1 MDRLTAM
8 EAFVRVVERGGFSAA
23 AEDMRMSRAMVSRH
37 VQELEQHLGARLLNR
52 TTRKI
57 GLTEAGQVYYERS
70 THLLADVADAEGAVN
85 ELHARPRGQLRVNGP
100 VVFGTLHLASAV
112 ADYMAAFPE
121 VSVELTLNDRVVDL
135 VEEAYDLAI
144 RIGRLGDSSLIARR
158 LAPCRIVVCAAPD
171 YLARMG
177 TPRKPSDLT
186 AHDCMRYMHG
196 EGGEI
201 WHFDGPEGKV
211 AVRVHG
217 QFRTNNG
224 EAMRVA
230 AVRGRAI
237 AALPSFIISAE
248 LASGALVPLLT
259 EWHGEEMAVHAVY
272 PPGRNPSPKLRSFID
287 FLVPRFGEHPSWD
300 GWMTRTKE
308 VDPVDTDAAATDGRV
323 AAPAS

>member
-23 AEDMRMSRAMVSRH
+23 ADDMRLSRAMVSRH
-37 VQELEQHLGARLLNR
+37 VQDLEKHLGARLLNR

-70 THLLADVADAEGAVN
+70 THLLADLAAAEGAVN
-85 ELHARPRGQLRVNGP
+85 ELHARPRGMLRVNAP
-100 VVFGTLHLASAV
+100 VVFGALHLAPAV

-121 VSVELTLNDRVVDL
+121 VSVERTLHDRVVDL

-158 LAPCRIVVCAAPD
+158 LAPCRIVVCAAPE
-171 YLARMG
+171 YLARRG
-177 TPRKPSDLT
+177 TPLVPADLSR
-186 AHDCMRYMHG
+186 HDCVRYMYG

-201 WHFDGPEGKV
+201 WHFEQAEQKV
-211 AVRVHG
+211 AIRVRG
-217 QFRTNNG
+217 QLRTNHG

-230 AVRGRAI
+230 VVRGRAI

-248 LASGALVPLLT
+248 LAAGTLVPLLQD
-259 EWHGEEMAVHAVY
+259 WRVDEMAVHAVY
-272 PPGRNPSPKLRSFID
+272 PPGRNPSAKLRSFID
-287 FLVPRFGEHPSWD
+287 FLVPRFGERPSWD
-300 GWMTRTKE
+300 AWMSRGG
-308 VDPVDTDAAATDGRV
+308 AADSRV
-323 AAPAS
+323 AARAS

>member
-8 EAFVRVVERGGFSAA
+8 EAFVRVVDRGGFSAA
-23 AEDMRMSRAMVSRH
+23 ADDMRLSRAMVSRH
-37 VQELEQHLGARLLNR
+37 VQDLEKHLGARLLNR

-70 THLLADVADAEGAVN
+70 THLLADLAAAEGAVD
-85 ELHARPRGQLRVNGP
+85 ELHARPRGQLRVNAP
-100 VVFGTLHLASAV
+100 VVFGALHLAPAV
-112 ADYMAAFPE
+112 ADFMAAFPE

-158 LAPCRIVVCAAPD
+158 LAPCRIVVCAAPE

-177 TPRKPSDLT
+177 TPQVPGDLT
-186 AHDCMRYMHG
+186 AHDCVRYMYG

-201 WHFDGPEGKV
+201 WHFERAEQKV

-230 AVRGRAI
+230 VVRGRAI
-237 AALPSFIISAE
+237 AALPSFVISDE
-248 LASGALVPLLT
+248 LASGALVPLLQD
-259 EWHGEEMAVHAVY
+259 WHVDEMAVHAVY
-272 PPGRNPSPKLRSFID
+272 PPGRNPSAKLRSFID

-300 GWMTRTKE
+300 AWMSRTG
-308 VDPVDTDAAATDGRV
+308 DADGRV
-323 AAPAS
+323 AARAS